1 MSKFKVGQEVTL
13 FVKGAGVT
21 SKEQH
26 VIEKIADGII
36 TLEDS
41 DKKFD
46 LNGKCTEVD
55 NFFGFSFWIE

>member
-1 MSKFKVGQEVTL
+1 MGEFSVGQEVIM

-26 VIEKIADGII
+26 IIEDIADGII
-36 TLEDS
+36 SLDDS
-41 DKKFD
+41 EKTFD
-46 LNGKCTEVD
+46 LNGKCTKVD